1 MADLNIQPNA
11 LFTADNLYVLN
22 GMNSACIDLIYLD
35 PPFNSKRLYK
45 APVGSKAAGAAFE
58 DMWSWKDVDSALMV
72 RLSETHPFLVDYI
85 TAIERIHSKAMM
97 AYIAYMAQRLFEM
110 HRVLK
115 PTGSIYLHCDP
126 TAAHYLKVIM
136 DRIFGAKN
144 FRNEIVWKRRFETHN
159 LAKKHF
165 GRIQDRLL
173 FYTSDEAKFKKAF
186 LPYDEEYIGKNYKHE
201 DARGKYATFPC
212 TNETGGNTPYVFR
225 GVERAWRF
233 QKSRM
238 EQMYRDNLL
247 VQNKPGGPFRYKKY
261 LKDTDGVP
269 VQDIWA
275 DIPAV
280 RGNEDTGYPTQ
291 KPLALLDRI
300 IKASSNEGDVV
311 FDPFCG
317 CATTCV
323 AAQRLRRRWIGIDL
337 SPKTEEMIR
346 ERLADDVGALFN
358 DFTHYSTLPGRNDV
372 KGMAKM
378 EAKPQLYGEQEGH
391 CAGCKEHFEARHL
404 EVDHIIPSSKG
415 GGDFYANYQLLCG
428 NCNRIKGNRPMEYL
442 VKAIEARKAKRAVF
456 GATPSSLREG

>member
-1 MADLNIQPNA
+1 MSDINIKPNA

-136 DRIFGAKN
+136 DRVFGKSN
-144 FRNEIVWKRRFETHN
+144 FRNEIVWCYSGGGIPVGDFPR
-159 LAKKHF
+159 KHDTIL
-165 GRIQDRLL
+165 R
-173 FYTSDEAKFKKAF
+173 YTKTDSYSF
-186 LPYDEEYIGKNYKHE
+186 H
-201 DARGKYATFPC
+201 
-212 TNETGGNTPYVFR
+212 
-225 GVERAWRF
+225 VERKAYKENT
-233 QKSRM
+233 QQVGKHST
-238 EQMYRDNLL
+238 LS
-247 VQNKPGGPFRYKKY
+247 GGQAID
-261 LKDTDGVP
+261 LKRGTPVTDWWT
-269 VQDIWA
+269 DIKTVTGWN
-275 DIPAV
+275 P
-280 RGNEDTGYPTQ
+280 EKTGYPTQ

-300 IKASSNEGDVV
+300 IRASSNKDEVV
-311 FDPFCG
+311 LDPFCG

-323 AAQRLRRRWIGIDL
+323 SAQQLGRQWVGIDL
-337 SPKTEEMIR
+337 SNKTEEMIR

-358 DFTHYSTLPGRNDV
+358 DFTHYSTLPGRSDV
-372 KGMAKM
+372 KGMAKG

-456 GATPSSLREG
+456 GATPSSFEKP